1 VAWCCW
7 REAPD
12 RIVYQRIV
20 FAHPLPPHPHR
31 SRFVQPWF
39 DVALK
44 AFQLGVDAQSVIAL
58 RMIRLASGGARAQN
72 EAQRM
77 VMEKI
82 TAVAEAQT
90 AAATAILN
98 GHEDHEVF
106 SKTLGAFDRHV
117 RANKRR
123 LSRK

>member
-1 VAWCCW
+1 L
-7 REAPD
+7 
-12 RIVYQRIV
+12 
-20 FAHPLPPHPHR
+20 FN
-31 SRFVQPWF
+31 PWF

-58 RMIRLASGGARAQN
+58 RMIRLASGGAGAQN

-106 SKTLGAFDRHV
+106 SKTIGAFDRHV